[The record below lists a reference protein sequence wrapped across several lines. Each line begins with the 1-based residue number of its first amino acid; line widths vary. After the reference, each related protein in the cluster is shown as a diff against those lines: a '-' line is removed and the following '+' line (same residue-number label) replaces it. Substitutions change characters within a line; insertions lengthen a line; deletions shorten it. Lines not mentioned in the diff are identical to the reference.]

1 MRKTAVAAGLAS
13 AAMFAST
20 GAAFAEGS
28 LVDADVPVSVDA
40 ENAAQNVLQKP
51 DIAVGDVVPVD
62 VEAENSGSI
71 LPVTVPV
78 IGGLL

>member
-1 MRKTAVAAGLAS
+1 MRKTAVAAGIAS
-13 AAMFAST
+13 AAMLAST
-20 GAAFAEGS
+20 GAAYADGS
-28 LVDADVPVSVDA
+28 LVDADVPVDVEA

-51 DIAVGDVVPVD
+51 AVTVGDVVPVD

-71 LPVTVPV
+71 LPVT